1 MKKQKSIKTGLLI
14 IVIVGLILGM
24 AGTGIRAVMTIEKN
38 MKAQLGELGL
48 SVAAEVLD
56 NVHNTMVSESII
68 NKMLD
73 DDLQLGLNS
82 AEFMLTSV
90 TQAVEEQTS
99 DVGEEGLDE
108 SKQAVENE
116 RTNENESGLGIN
128 EYAKIFGLVEVNVY
142 TLDLEN
148 IASNIPKNVGTVLS
162 SDHAIGQMIKSN
174 QTQIIEDIS
183 QSIDDNKY
191 YKYAAIRIDDYIIQ
205 IGKNTDTLVEMRKNM
220 DIQSLIE
227 DVASKDEIV
236 YALLLD
242 ETGRA
247 VAHSESEKVGTK
259 YTDDNT
265 LKAINGEMVQG
276 YYERPETGETVYDVQ
291 QPIID
296 ESGKLVG
303 IVNLG
308 LSTDNME
315 AAIKSVVTGTLIETV
330 IFVAVLS
337 LILVFVI
344 TKMLKPLASAE
355 ITMKKI
361 ADGDFTDKIPEKH
374 LKRTDELGRMMHS
387 LNEMQGM
394 LSTMVGKVREQ
405 SSILNES
412 SEALSSSTHEAT
424 ASSTSIAEATD
435 QIAKM
440 STHQADEIA
449 KIAEQTHELG
459 SEIKETSSHIE
470 ESFTLTRKA
479 LNLGEEGQSIVKE
492 LVKSNDTS
500 NEKQKEVTAVI
511 QEVNKSVGDA
521 EQIIEIIN
529 RIAKQINML
538 ALNASIESARAG
550 EAGRGFAVVADEI
563 RVLSDET
570 SKATNQIEDIIQNM
584 QLYTGQA
591 VTNIEVMASLVGS
604 TNASIETT
612 SGLFDQTSDLIETL
626 GECLKN
632 VQSQAQLI
640 DRNKDEIIG
649 AVDNISSTVQ
659 ESSAS
664 TEEVSASIEEQVAVI
679 EEVEAHADQAKSM
692 AASLDE
698 MMSRFKL

>member
-38 MKAQLGELGL
+38 MKAQLGEFGL
-48 SVAAEVLD
+48 IVAAEVVD
-56 NVHNTMVSESII
+56 NVHNTMVSEDVI

-73 DDLQLGLNS
+73 DELQLGLNS
-82 AEFMLTSV
+82 AEFVIRSV
-90 TQAVEEQTS
+90 AQAVEEQTS
-99 DVGEEGLDE
+99 DVGEEGLDTDDQIADDN
-108 SKQAVENE
+108 K
-116 RTNENESGLGIN
+116 TNENEAGLSIN
-128 EYAKIFGLVEVNVY
+128 EYAQIFGLAEVNVY
-142 TLDLEN
+142 TRDLEN
-148 IASNIPKNVGTVLS
+148 IGSNMPRNVGTVLS
-162 SDHAIGQMIKSN
+162 EDHAIGQMIKAN
-174 QTQIIEDIS
+174 QTQIIEDIR

-191 YKYAAIRIDDYIIQ
+191 YKYAAIRIGDYVVQ
-205 IGKNTDTLVEMRKNM
+205 IGTNTDDLVEMRKDMN
-220 DIQSLIE
+220 IQKVVEGIAAKE
-227 DVASKDEIV
+227 EIV
-236 YALLLD
+236 YAQLLD
-242 ETGRA
+242 EKGRS
-247 VAHSESEKVGTK
+247 VAHSEAEKIGTT
-259 YTDDNT
+259 YTDENT
-265 LKAINGEMVQG
+265 LKAIGGQVVQG
-276 YYERPETGETVYDVQ
+276 YYERAETGETVYDVQ
-291 QPIID
+291 KPIYD
-296 ESGKLVG
+296 ETGNLVG

-315 AAIKSVVTGTLIETV
+315 AAIETVVTGTLMETV
-330 IFVAVLS
+330 VFVSLLS
-337 LILVFVI
+337 LILMFVI
-344 TKMLKPLASAE
+344 TRMLKPLGSAE

-361 ADGDFTDKIPEKH
+361 ADGDFTDKIPEEH

-387 LNEMQGM
+387 LDEMQTT

-405 SSILNES
+405 STILSES
-412 SEALSSSTHEAT
+412 SGALSSSTQEAT
-424 ASSTSIAEATD
+424 ASSTSIAEATN
-435 QIAKM
+435 QIARM

-511 QEVNKSVGDA
+511 QEVKKYVGDA

-584 QLYTGQA
+584 QLHTGQA

-632 VQSQAQLI
+632 LQSQAQLI

-649 AVDNISSTVQ
+649 AVDNISGTVQ
-659 ESSAS
+659 ETSAS

-679 EEVEAHADQAKSM
+679 EEVEAHADQAQKM
-692 AASLDE
+692 ATSLDE